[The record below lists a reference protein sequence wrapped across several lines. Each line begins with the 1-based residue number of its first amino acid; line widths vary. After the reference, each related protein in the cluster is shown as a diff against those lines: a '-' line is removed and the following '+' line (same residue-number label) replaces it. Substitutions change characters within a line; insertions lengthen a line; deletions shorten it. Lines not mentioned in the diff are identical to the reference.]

1 MARKPTNQQ
10 KTPGL
15 TAVQVFDGEW
25 AVVSEDKRK
34 PLTEIDAQRIIAAY
48 IAVNDLARSTFK
60 F

>member
-1 MARKPTNQQ
+1 M
-10 KTPGL
+10 
-15 TAVQVFDGEW
+15 AVQVFDGEW